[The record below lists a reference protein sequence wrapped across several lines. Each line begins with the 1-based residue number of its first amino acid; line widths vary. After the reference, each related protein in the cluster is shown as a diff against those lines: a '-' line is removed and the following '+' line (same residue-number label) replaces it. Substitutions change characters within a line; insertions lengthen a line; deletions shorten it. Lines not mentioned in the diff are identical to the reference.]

1 MKTAASMFPACKRA
15 AQQRRRA
22 GFSLIEIS
30 LVISLMLG
38 LAAIVGFNIAAMQ
51 AWQAGKTASLNLQA
65 VYAAQRS
72 FMADHPSADIATVPK
87 EQLQGYLPDGWSTL
101 PVFVSLDYDAL
112 ELDHTS
118 MPPRLFLSGTLY
130 DPSDNTSDGL
140 WDVGQ

>member
-1 MKTAASMFPACKRA
+1 MNPAPQMTPLSPILAA
-15 AQQRRRA
+15 RRRQA
-22 GFSLIEIS
+22 GFSLVEIS

-72 FMADHPSADIATVPK
+72 YMADHPSADMATVPK
-87 EQLQGYLPDGWSTL
+87 EQLQGYLPDGWSTF

-112 ELDHTS
+112 ELDHTT
-118 MPPRLFLSGTLY
+118 MPPRLYLSGTLY
-130 DPSDNTSDGL
+130 DPSDSTSDGL